1 MAPAEPTKDGL
12 SVGSS
17 ARGQILS
24 APQVSSWSGPPGTLF
39 LPGVRGAVRTLEL
52 RAVPQLVVV
61 SCLWGGGRVADGAL
75 PVSGVSHQLLVCVHV
90 FADLA
95 GAPAAAVTDENPS

>member
-1 MAPAEPTKDGL
+1 M
-12 SVGSS
+12 
-17 ARGQILS
+17 
-24 APQVSSWSGPPGTLF
+24 
-39 LPGVRGAVRTLEL
+39 
-52 RAVPQLVVV
+52 PQLVVV